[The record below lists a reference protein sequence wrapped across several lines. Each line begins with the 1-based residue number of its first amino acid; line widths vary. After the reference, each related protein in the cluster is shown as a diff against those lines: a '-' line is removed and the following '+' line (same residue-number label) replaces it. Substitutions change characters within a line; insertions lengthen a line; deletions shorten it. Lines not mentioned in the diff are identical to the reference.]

1 MQAKSVALGV
11 ACAILVSG
19 TALGSSHREAPYI
32 TKYPQVDA
40 SDFYLFKSYE
50 PGREEYVTLIANYVP
65 VQAAYGG
72 PNYFPLDSE
81 ALYEIHIDNDG
92 DSVEDLTFQFDFSD
106 SFPNGETI
114 KLNVGGEA
122 VSSVLRNIAVISAD
136 QQPGLDH
143 LETYTVKVVNG
154 DRRTGA
160 KSSVIDTVTGGV
172 RWPQLFPVG
181 QRSAV

>member
-1 MQAKSVALGV
+1 M
-11 ACAILVSG
+11 
-19 TALGSSHREAPYI
+19 
-32 TKYPQVDA
+32 
-40 SDFYLFKSYE
+40 YE

-114 KLNVGGEA
+114 KLNAFASPRAVAAKSCFNFSSGVAIINSSFSSHARCVGSRGYTD
-122 VSSVLRNIAVISAD
+122 SNNIYAAGPILDSLFSRKNISLFVMKPIGTSRRISAEN
-136 QQPGLDH
+136 PINH
-143 LETYTVKVVNG
+143 LPKEY
-154 DRRTGA
+154 
-160 KSSVIDTVTGGV
+160 
-172 RWPQLFPVG
+172 P
-181 QRSAV
+181 